1 MKRLG
6 QEERFESLA
15 VELGR
20 SRVREV
26 RESSGRLPPKA
37 KYWFPSDGIVAASAL
52 RFLVRG
58 VREGNH
64 SNRSM
69 HILKHRRKH
78 SITHTHS
85 HTYTHK
91 DGSYDNIILLLD
103 VHVSGMVSHFSIIP
117 VPVLKECLPTLLSK
131 GCNRYGL
138 IPAS

>member
-52 RFLVRG
+52 RFPVLFMLGFGTFPERFIWDAAQRVFKLPPKRKEERELLKLEVLELLVREVG
-58 VREGNH
+58 A
-64 SNRSM
+64 
-69 HILKHRRKH
+69 
-78 SITHTHS
+78 SIRALM
-85 HTYTHK
+85 
-91 DGSYDNIILLLD
+91 G
-103 VHVSGMVSHFSIIP
+103 
-117 VPVLKECLPTLLSK
+117 
-131 GCNRYGL
+131 
-138 IPAS
+138 